1 MAAGMLLMMNGSPFV
16 YYGEE
21 IGMASKGTKDENK
34 RISMLWSATDTT
46 GATRGPSDADK
57 GITSAFEA
65 VDEQL
70 KDGHSLLNYYRRALR
85 LRNENPE
92 IARGEI
98 AKIDSLCEGNIAV
111 ITKTWEGS
119 TVAVIYN
126 NGDAELTVDINGSE
140 IDGMG
145 IRGYLTLKGEEVTVK
160 DGVVTMPK
168 KSIGILK

>member
-1 MAAGMLLMMNGSPFV
+1 MNGSPFV

-34 RISMLWSATDTT
+34 RIPMVWSARNAT
-46 GATRGPSDADK
+46 GATQGPSDADK

-65 VDEQL
+65 VDKQL

-92 IARGEI
+92 IARGSI
-98 AKIDSLCEGNIAV
+98 AKIASLCEGNIAV

-119 TVAVIYN
+119 VIAVIYN
-126 NGDAELTVDINGSE
+126 NGDEELMVDIKESE
-140 IDGMG
+140 ISGMG
-145 IRGYLTLKGEEVTVK
+145 IRGYLTLNGEVITLEN
-160 DGVVTMPK
+160 GVVTMPK
-168 KSIGILK
+168 KSICILK

>member
-34 RISMLWSATDTT
+34 RIPMVWSVTDTT

-65 VDEQL
+65 VDEQI
-70 KDGHSLLNYYRRALR
+70 KDGHSLLNYYRRGLR

-98 AKIDSLCEGNIAV
+98 KKIDSLCDGNIAV

-119 TVAVIYN
+119 TIAIIYN
-126 NGDAELTVDINGSE
+126 NGDAEIDVNLAGSE

-145 IRGYLTLKGEEVTVK
+145 IRGYLTLKGEVITMK

-168 KSIGILK
+168 KSICVLK